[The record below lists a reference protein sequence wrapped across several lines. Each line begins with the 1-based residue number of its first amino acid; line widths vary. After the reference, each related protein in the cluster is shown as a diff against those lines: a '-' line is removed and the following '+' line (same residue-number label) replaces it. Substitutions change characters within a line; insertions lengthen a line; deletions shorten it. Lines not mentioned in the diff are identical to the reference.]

1 MIICDN
7 CGSEDSTR
15 YRLEIGGQTA
25 GGRDFAD
32 LDFCAAC
39 AKSCFSGVFML
50 IDDFRRRQGIGVKPP
65 EKRKGKK

>member
-65 EKRKGKK
+65 GERKGKP